1 MIDLEACARSLVA
14 EGKGLLALDE
24 SDEALDARFSAVGI
38 TPSAPLRKK
47 YHDLLLQTP
56 GIEECISGV
65 LLSKGGV
72 TTYAKTL
79 HDRNIVPGIRADE
92 GAEPMGESEHEC
104 LTKGLISLPE
114 LLTESRKMHHT
125 GFAKWRALIRINGD
139 HLPTA
144 NAVVENAKR
153 LAMYARQVQEHGMVP
168 IVEMEVSSE
177 GSHSRL
183 RAKAVTEEAL
193 SALVHALE
201 DQAIDLSGVL
211 VETSMV
217 RSGKESGRI
226 DSPEEVAA
234 DTLEVLQKVV
244 PRHVLG
250 IVFLSGGQTPD
261 QATDNLRA
269 IVQAGKKGNAP
280 WPLTFCY
287 ARALQEEAL
296 AIWGGKEEHAGAAEE
311 AFLTRLRKVGAAA
324 RGE

>member
-24 SDEALDARFSAVGI
+24 SDEALDARFSAAGI
-38 TPSAPLRKK
+38 TPSPATRKE
-47 YHDLLLQTP
+47 YRGMLLNSS

-65 LLSKGGV
+65 LLAKGSM
-72 TTYAKTL
+72 TTFAKIL
-79 HDRNIVPGIRADE
+79 HDRDIVPGVRADE
-92 GAEPMGESEHEC
+92 GAEPMGESEDEC

-114 LLTESRKMHHT
+114 MLLKSRENHHT

-144 NAVVENAKR
+144 SALVENAKR
-153 LAMYARQVQEHGMVP
+153 LSMYARQVQEHGMVP

-183 RAKAVTEEAL
+183 RAKVVTEEAL
-193 SALVHALE
+193 SALVHALK

-217 RSGKESGRI
+217 RSGKENGRT
-226 DSPEEVAA
+226 DSPEEVAT

-250 IVFLSGGQTPD
+250 VVFLSGGQTPD

-269 IVQAGKKGNAP
+269 IVQAGKKGNVP

-296 AIWGGKEEHAGAAEE
+296 AIWGGKE
-311 AFLTRLRKVGAAA
+311 
-324 RGE
+324 